1 MCPVVMQRKCWL
13 VVHDDHHATSSAAK
27 PIPMAMAASVSRNF
41 SFIFILLFTK
51 LAARVI
57 WIAAVMVAGKV
68 QLILAAVEVFRSH
81 AVKV

>member
-1 MCPVVMQRKCWL
+1 MTTMPQAVPQSRYRWRWPPACQE
-13 VVHDDHHATSSAAK
+13 SSH
-27 PIPMAMAASVSRNF
+27 
-41 SFIFILLFTK
+41 SFFILLFAK

-81 AVKV
+81 AIKV

>member
-1 MCPVVMQRKCWL
+1 M
-13 VVHDDHHATSSAAK
+13 
-27 PIPMAMAASVSRNF
+27 PMAMAASVSRIF
-41 SFIFILLFTK
+41 SFIFILLFAK

-68 QLILAAVEVFRSH
+68 CLVAAAVKVFRSH

>member
-1 MCPVVMQRKCWL
+1 
-13 VVHDDHHATSSAAK
+13 
-27 PIPMAMAASVSRNF
+27 MAMAASVSRIF

-57 WIAAVMVAGKV
+57 WIAAVVVAGKV
-68 QLILAAVEVFRSH
+68 GLIPAAVEVLRSH

>member
-1 MCPVVMQRKCWL
+1 M
-13 VVHDDHHATSSAAK
+13 
-27 PIPMAMAASVSRNF
+27 PMAMAASVSRIF

>member
-1 MCPVVMQRKCWL
+1 
-13 VVHDDHHATSSAAK
+13 
-27 PIPMAMAASVSRNF
+27 MAIAASVSRIF
-41 SFIFILLFTK
+41 SFIFILLFAK

-68 QLILAAVEVFRSH
+68 GLIPAAVEVFGSH

>member
-1 MCPVVMQRKCWL
+1 M
-13 VVHDDHHATSSAAK
+13 
-27 PIPMAMAASVSRNF
+27 PMAMAASVSRNF
-41 SFIFILLFTK
+41 SFIFILLFAKIAT
-51 LAARVI
+51 RVI